1 MDSGNR
7 KVQMTLLGIVLAAPF
22 LVVASVVGAHITSL
36 ADNVRV
42 DVLCV
47 ALALVSIAVQIV
59 NRHFALQSK
68 TEQVQGSEIRT
79 NGKTDLRGES
89 TISLSC

>member
-1 MDSGNR
+1 MKSVNR
-7 KVQMTLLGIVLAAPF
+7 KFQMTLLGVVLATPF
-22 LVVASVVGAHITSL
+22 LVIASVIGAHITSL

-47 ALALVSIAVQIV
+47 ALASVSIAVKI
-59 NRHFALQSK
+59 FDGLALRGKSK
-68 TEQVQGSEIRT
+68 QTQGSTVET
-79 NGKTDLRGES
+79 NGNTDLLGKS

>member
-1 MDSGNR
+1 MDSANR

-59 NRHFALQSK
+59 NRHFALQSN
-68 TEQVQGSEIRT
+68 TEQVQGSEVGA
-79 NGKTDLRGES
+79 NGNTDLRGES